1 MLDVFTNIRLLDLI
15 DIGIVAFIIYR
26 IILLIKGT
34 RAVQMLLGLAVI
46 LAVYMASRVGD
57 LHTLNWFLSNF
68 LSSIILVI
76 VVIFQNDIRR
86 ALMHVG
92 RNPFLANT
100 SRDESEIIDE
110 LVKACVA
117 LGNRKIGALIA
128 IERETGINDILES
141 GTQIDARVSC
151 ELIRSIFMP
160 SSPIH
165 DGALVLQQGRLT
177 MAGCFL
183 PLSQGSDV
191 TKELG
196 TRHRAAIGLTE
207 LADAVAIIVSEETGK
222 ISVAVNGGM
231 TRNLDAASLKR
242 SWAVCWNPASETQE
256 EEKEGGCLM
265 FRLVTENWS
274 LKLISL
280 VFALLLWM
288 FIMGERQLEVG
299 YLVPLE
305 LQNIPKGLMVANE
318 VPSQVD
324 VRVSG
329 PRTLLMKVSPNDISI
344 IVDLNDLRPGLT
356 TFKRLEE
363 RLNLPSGLRVTRL
376 SPSFIDLKLE
386 RIKQKQ
392 VPVKI
397 TLEGEPLPGYQIGRI
412 MAVPDQ
418 VLLRAVR
425 LN

>member
-141 GTQIDARVSC
+141 GTQIDARV
-151 ELIRSIFMP
+151 
-160 SSPIH
+160 H
-165 DGALVLQQGRLT
+165 
-177 MAGCFL
+177 
-183 PLSQGSDV
+183 
-191 TKELG
+191 
-196 TRHRAAIGLTE
+196 
-207 LADAVAIIVSEETGK
+207 
-222 ISVAVNGGM
+222 VN
-231 TRNLDAASLKR
+231 
-242 SWAVCWNPASETQE
+242 
-256 EEKEGGCLM
+256 
-265 FRLVTENWS
+265 
-274 LKLISL
+274 
-280 VFALLLWM
+280 
-288 FIMGERQLEVG
+288 
-299 YLVPLE
+299 
-305 LQNIPKGLMVANE
+305 
-318 VPSQVD
+318 
-324 VRVSG
+324 
-329 PRTLLMKVSPNDISI
+329 
-344 IVDLNDLRPGLT
+344 
-356 TFKRLEE
+356 
-363 RLNLPSGLRVTRL
+363 
-376 SPSFIDLKLE
+376 
-386 RIKQKQ
+386 
-392 VPVKI
+392 
-397 TLEGEPLPGYQIGRI
+397 
-412 MAVPDQ
+412 
-418 VLLRAVR
+418 
-425 LN
+425 